1 MDEAWWVQGFLI
13 VAFYGLPLPISDSR
27 FERVFHLFDNVL
39 DSFENSWQIAV
50 HFDVSFDIHG
60 VHIAVN
66 PQASVETDVVLI
78 CGQLCF
84 LFWIAGLNLA
94 QKALSESGRLSG
106 SIHWLRQNLSALR
119 RQWFLF
125 YICIQVGDSRL

>member
-1 MDEAWWVQGFLI
+1 MLAIFGHISNLHQVKNKVNDILMDEAWWVQGFLI

-66 PQASVETDVVLI
+66 PQASVETDVVLV
-78 CGQLCF
+78 CGQMCF
-84 LFWIAGLNLA
+84 LL
-94 QKALSESGRLSG
+94 
-106 SIHWLRQNLSALR
+106 
-119 RQWFLF
+119 
-125 YICIQVGDSRL
+125 